1 VNPCFNCTGERYHG
15 HRRAS
20 SVSTLVHAGDSAT
33 QTPIK
38 HAIIII
44 GENRTFDH
52 IFATY
57 KPVNKGE
64 KVLNLLSQGI
74 VKANGNPGRNY
85 GDALQYQAFAYSN
98 KGYQVAPPK
107 SPYTTLPPALA
118 GGGAGS
124 MGSPVVCVDIDSSFT
139 GTECVT
145 PPNLVIARQ
154 FENGLADDYYQ
165 YLLTGGTGQPGGQP
179 DKRITYNGQDASN
192 LPSGPYQLTS
202 NTLCGE
208 PGAPL
213 LPDVSAARLLC
224 RRIQR
229 AQWLGLP
236 VRSVSL
242 GGSNGRRR
250 FKRSGSA
257 NWLQRRRLDL
267 YGLLQCPARGCALF
281 EGTRRY
287 LFHER

>member
-1 VNPCFNCTGERYHG
+1 
-15 HRRAS
+15 
-20 SVSTLVHAGDSAT
+20 
-33 QTPIK
+33 
-38 HAIIII
+38 
-44 GENRTFDH
+44 
-52 IFATY
+52 
-57 KPVNKGE
+57 
-64 KVLNLLSQGI
+64 
-74 VKANGNPGRNY
+74 
-85 GDALQYQAFAYSN
+85 LQYQAFAYSN
-98 KGYQVAPPK
+98 KGYQLAPPK

-154 FENGLADDYYQ
+154 FENGLANDYYQ

-179 DKRITYNGQDASN
+179 DKRITYNGQDAST

-236 VRSVSL
+236 VRSVSWVEVTVAA
-242 GGSNGRRR
+242 GSNGAARPTGYKGEGSTSMGFFNVQQGDAPYLKELADTYSMSDNYHQAVKGGTGANHIMLGTGDAIWFSDGNGNSAVPPNNPVNPNLPERRR
-250 FKRSGSA
+250 MV
-257 NWLQRRRLDL
+257 L
-267 YGLLQCPARGCALF
+267 AR
-281 EGTRRY
+281 
-287 LFHER
+287 

>member
-1 VNPCFNCTGERYHG
+1 
-15 HRRAS
+15 
-20 SVSTLVHAGDSAT
+20 
-33 QTPIK
+33 
-38 HAIIII
+38 
-44 GENRTFDH
+44 
-52 IFATY
+52 
-57 KPVNKGE
+57 
-64 KVLNLLSQGI
+64 
-74 VKANGNPGRNY
+74 
-85 GDALQYQAFAYSN
+85 LQYQAFAYFN
-98 KGYQVAPPK
+98 KGYQLAPPK

-124 MGSPVVCVDIDSSFT
+124 MGSSVVCVDIDSSFT

-154 FENGLADDYYQ
+154 FENGLANDYYQ

-267 YGLLQCPARGCALF
+267 YGLLQCPARDAPYLKELADTYSMSDNYHQAVKG
-281 EGTRRY
+281 GTGANHIMLGTGDAIWFGDGNGNSAVPPNNPVNPNLPERRRMV
-287 LFHER
+287 LAR

>member
-1 VNPCFNCTGERYHG
+1 
-15 HRRAS
+15 
-20 SVSTLVHAGDSAT
+20 
-33 QTPIK
+33 
-38 HAIIII
+38 
-44 GENRTFDH
+44 
-52 IFATY
+52 
-57 KPVNKGE
+57 
-64 KVLNLLSQGI
+64 
-74 VKANGNPGRNY
+74 
-85 GDALQYQAFAYSN
+85 LQYQAFAYSN
-98 KGYQVAPPK
+98 KGYQLAPPK

-124 MGSPVVCVDIDSSFT
+124 MGSSVVCVDIDSSFT

-154 FENGLADDYYQ
+154 FENGLANDYYQ

-257 NWLQRRRLDL
+257 TGYKGEGSTSMGFFNVQQGDAPYLKELADTYSMSDNYHQAVKGGTGANHIMLGTGDAIWFSDGNGNSAVPPNNPVNPNLPERRRMCRPSPTSS
-267 YGLLQCPARGCALF
+267 QAVSSTAIRRRRNSICSRGSSKRSS
-281 EGTRRY
+281 TS
-287 LFHER
+287 